1 MTSER
6 ENKIYERAFQYQ
18 TDSTPLSEII
28 EREPDLKEWKLEY
41 FTVAEAMPADYV
53 MVPFDDYMI
62 MAHDRYDCNRH
73 CRAAEYAIYRQYDQ
87 DGNTLYDSLNYN
99 AVYRFLMVGESTYR
113 NMAVAIAEA
122 VDEIPRLDEELRAI
136 VFDMTDDD
144 PEAELTESDAERLI
158 TEANDLG
165 YEHADLLYPAL
176 FLEIYNSMKPEE
188 EE

>member
-18 TDSTPLSEII
+18 TDSTPLNEII

-53 MVPFDDYMI
+53 MVPFDEYMI
-62 MAHDRYDCNRH
+62 MAHDRYDHERN
-73 CRAAEYAIYRQYDQ
+73 CRAAEFAIYRQYDQ

-99 AVYRFLMVGESTYR
+99 AVYRFLMVSEKTYR
-113 NMAVAIAEA
+113 NMALAIAYA
-122 VDEIPRLDEELRAI
+122 TDEITRLDEELRAI

-144 PEAELTESDAERLI
+144 PLADLSEADAERLI
-158 TEANDLG
+158 AEAQDLG
-165 YEHADLLYPAL
+165 YELADILTPEL